1 MGISCPKFRVL
12 NSFLFKFV
20 NVTGVF
26 ESIRIAEIKTAS
38 SSLIFVESFDFSCE
52 KAPKEKRNKKIVN
65 RRREDR

>member
-12 NSFLFKFV
+12 NSFLFKLV

-38 SSLIFVESFDFSCE
+38 SSLIFVESDDFSRE
-52 KAPKEKRNKKIVN
+52 KAQKEITKKN
-65 RRREDR
+65 RTS